1 MTNSTMTT
9 CQPTKRELE
18 ILNIISYG
26 LTIDEISTKL
36 FISRETVKTHRKH
49 LLRKFNARNT
59 AQLIR
64 KGFENQLLSA

>member
-1 MTNSTMTT
+1 MTT
-9 CQPTKRELE
+9 KAQILAIPTKRELE

-36 FISRETVKTHRKH
+36 YISRETVKTHRKH

-59 AQLIR
+59 AELIR
-64 KGFENQLLSA
+64 KGFECQLLSA